1 MMRPMANS
9 ISKRALLGVA
19 GAALALFL
27 TADVALVSANR
38 ADGAPAAGLF
48 QAMQASARVAVD
60 GSVRF
65 VNDMRAVY
73 QLSHL
78 NEIVPQARESNPWP
92 DESERERIFLCSE
105 SRPIKAPAK
114 ARI

>member
-1 MMRPMANS
+1 MANS
-9 ISKRALLGVA
+9 ISKRAVLGVA

-38 ADGAPAAGLF
+38 GDGAPAVGLF
-48 QAMQASARVAVD
+48 QAMQASARAAVD

-73 QLSHL
+73 RLSHL
-78 NEIVPQARESNPWP
+78 DEIVPQARESSPWP
-92 DESERERIFLCSE
+92 EESEREKLFLCSE
-105 SRPIKAPAK
+105 SRPLKAPAK

>member
-1 MMRPMANS
+1 MMRRMANS
-9 ISKRALLGVA
+9 ISKRAVLGVA

-27 TADVALVSANR
+27 TADVALVSADR
-38 ADGAPAAGLF
+38 ADGDAAGGLLH
-48 QAMQASARVAVD
+48 ALQASARAAVD

-78 NEIVPQARESNPWP
+78 NEIVPQARESSAWP
-92 DESERERIFLCSE
+92 DEREREKLFLCSE
-105 SRPIKAPAK
+105 SRPLKAPAK